1 MKKKTTNTQESEK
14 KYKANWKEKI
24 KPYLYIAPAFVGIG
38 LFTIYPV
45 IKVLIWS
52 FQKVNQL
59 DTSKTKWVGMKN
71 YSYLIS
77 NSAFQKTLLNTLIYT
92 GGTLAIIMTCA
103 LILAFWLNKSQGHLT
118 IFTQGAAFMPH
129 VISSVSIALVFS
141 MMMNPS
147 FGLFNKVLT
156 AIGLPASPWLTSS
169 STAMPS
175 VVGVASWKAIG
186 YYCLI
191 IIGALQ
197 SISASIYE
205 AASLDKAGVGVTL
218 RKITIPMISPQ
229 LFFVIITMTI
239 GSFKVFDTVRLLTDG
254 GPNGATQVMVER
266 IYKYGFR
273 YFKMGYASA
282 FSWILFVII
291 LIFTAI
297 QMRGQKR
304 WVNYDT

>member
-254 GPNGATQVMVER
+254 GPNNATSVLVYY
-266 IYKYGFR
+266 IYKQVFWESNIGR
-273 YFKMGYASA
+273 ACAAGIVLLILVGILTIIYFKLLS
-282 FSWILFVII
+282 
-291 LIFTAI
+291 
-297 QMRGQKR
+297 KR
-304 WVNYDT
+304 VHYQ

>member
-1 MKKKTTNTQESEK
+1 MKKNTTNTEELETRHRG
-14 KYKANWKEKI
+14 NWKEKI

-45 IKVLIWS
+45 IKALIWS

-71 YSYLIS
+71 YSYLLS
-77 NSAFQKTLLNTLIYT
+77 NGAFQKTLLNTFIYT
-92 GGTLAIIMTCA
+92 GATLAIIMTCA

-118 IFTQGAAFMPH
+118 MFTQGAAFMPH

-156 AIGLPASPWLTSS
+156 AVGLPASPWLTSS

-205 AASLDKAGVGVTL
+205 AASLDNAGAGVTL

-229 LFFVIITMTI
+229 LFFVMITMTI

-254 GPNGATQVMVER
+254 GPNNATSVLVYY
-266 IYKYGFR
+266 IYKQVFWESNIGRACAAGIVLLVLVGVLTVIYFR
-273 YFKMGYASA
+273 LLS
-282 FSWILFVII
+282 
-291 LIFTAI
+291 
-297 QMRGQKR
+297 KR
-304 WVNYDT
+304 VHYQ